1 MSLKRPH
8 IGRKT
13 AELSR
18 LSGAKTG
25 LNAHR
30 MVAECALQMAEALF
44 EKFATDNDFYRRMR
58 AQGQLTEKQ
67 ARLVFVERVA
77 PRLLED
83 ARRALTD
90 CLALDDD
97 VMPRKQK
104 DEIAQALVLDT
115 DLRAN
120 RFVAAENATIPS
132 TLH

>member
-1 MSLKRPH
+1 MSIKRPH

-18 LSGAKTG
+18 LSGTNTG

-30 MVAECALQMAEALF
+30 MVAECAVKMAEEYF
-44 EKFATDNDFYRRMR
+44 ESFAVDNAFYKAIR
-58 AQGQLTEKQ
+58 AQGQITENA

-77 PRLLED
+77 PQLLED

-90 CLALDDD
+90 CLALPDD

-104 DEIAQALVLDT
+104 DEIADALVKDT

-120 RFVAAENATIPS
+120 RFVAEENATVPS